1 VLGARRS
8 RVIIMLMR
16 EAGSL
21 LAVGIVVGLIA
32 ARIAG
37 QAASTL
43 LFGLEPNDAATVAA
57 ACALLTVIAAMA
69 SFVPARSA
77 SRLDPLAA
85 LRQE

>member
-1 VLGARRS
+1 
-8 RVIIMLMR
+8 M
-16 EAGSL
+16 
-21 LAVGIVVGLIA
+21 GIVVGLIA
-32 ARIAG
+32 SRIAG